1 MPITSIWPIKGSY
14 VQALSY
20 IANPMKTEAKD
31 GIVAELEDV
40 LDYVSN
46 GEKTNQKYYVTGINC
61 DPDSAAESFRKT
73 KIAFGKSDGVLAFH
87 AIQSFKPGEVN
98 AALTHQIGV
107 ELAAKM
113 WGDKFEVVVCTHLD
127 KDHPHN
133 HFVVNSVSWV
143 DGKKFDNSR
152 KDYQR
157 FSSLSDDLARQYGLS
172 VIDKPQGKS
181 RHYAEWKSDQ
191 EYKPTIRSM
200 IKEDIDYVISES
212 ESFKEFEINLRKL
225 GYEIKRGKYLAVKA
239 PGGKRFIRLY
249 KLSAVE
255 DYSEEAIKEKI
266 LNNSAVHF
274 KTFYITEIP
283 AAVTIAGKTKE
294 TAKLK
299 GFQALYVKYMFQMG
313 ILPEHKTRNQR
324 VPFSMK
330 QDLKHL
336 DAITE
341 QVSYLFKHE
350 IIDIESLSSRLAQ
363 LTNEKAQ
370 LTCKIRNLCKLIR
383 QSDDPVNIEKLQSDR
398 ETTQKT
404 LKQIRKEIRLC
415 ENIQKRSEALE
426 TMRDRTGGTIAKEE
440 ERYR

>member
-73 KIAFGKSDGVLAFH
+73 KIAFDKPDGVLAFH
-87 AIQSFKPGEVN
+87 AIQSFKPGEVD
-98 AALTHQIGV
+98 AATAHKIGT
-107 ELAAKM
+107 ELAARM
-113 WGDKFEVVVCTHLD
+113 WGDRFEVVVCTHQD
-127 KDHPHN
+127 KAHPHN
-133 HFVVNSVSWV
+133 HFVVNSVSWT
-143 DGKKFDNSR
+143 DGRKFDNSR
-152 KDYQR
+152 KDYVR
-157 FSSLSDDLARQYGLS
+157 FSSLSDDLAKQYGLS
-172 VIDKPQGKS
+172 IIETPEGKS
-181 RHYAEWKSDQ
+181 RHYAEWKADQ
-191 EYKPTIRSM
+191 EYKPTVRSM
-200 IKEDIDYVISES
+200 IKEDIDHVISSS
-212 ESFKEFEINLRKL
+212 ESFKEFTINLKKL
-225 GYEIKRGKYLAVKA
+225 GYEIKFGKHLAVKA

-266 LNNSAVHF
+266 LNNSAMHF

-313 ILPEHKTRNQR
+313 ILPEHQTRNQR

-363 LTNEKAQ
+363 LTDEKAQ
-370 LTCKIRNLCKLIR
+370 LTCKIRNLCKLIK
-383 QSDDPVNIEKLQSDR
+383 QSDDPANIEKLKSDR
-398 ETTQKT
+398 ETTQKS

-415 ENIQKRSEALE
+415 ESIQKRSEALE
-426 TMRDRTGGTIAKEE
+426 AMRDQPNYAIAKKE

>member
-61 DPDSAAESFRKT
+61 DPDSATESFRKT

-255 DYSEEAIKEKI
+255 DYSEETIKEKI

-299 GFQALYVKYMFQMG
+299 GFQALDVKYMF
-313 ILPEHKTRNQR
+313 
-324 VPFSMK
+324 
-330 QDLKHL
+330 
-336 DAITE
+336 
-341 QVSYLFKHE
+341 
-350 IIDIESLSSRLAQ
+350 
-363 LTNEKAQ
+363 
-370 LTCKIRNLCKLIR
+370 
-383 QSDDPVNIEKLQSDR
+383 
-398 ETTQKT
+398 
-404 LKQIRKEIRLC
+404 
-415 ENIQKRSEALE
+415 
-426 TMRDRTGGTIAKEE
+426 
-440 ERYR
+440 

>member
-31 GIVAELEDV
+31 DIVAELEDV

-61 DPDSAAESFRKT
+61 DPDSATESFRKT
-73 KIAFGKSDGVLAFH
+73 KIAFGKPDGILAFH
-87 AIQSFKPGEVN
+87 AIQSFKPGEVDV
-98 AALTHQIGV
+98 ATAHQIGT
-107 ELAAKM
+107 ELAARM
-113 WGDKFEVVVCTHLD
+113 WGDRFEVVVCTHQD
-127 KDHPHN
+127 KAHPHN
-133 HFVVNSVSWV
+133 HFVVNSVSWT
-143 DGKKFDNSR
+143 DGRKFDNR
-152 KDYQR
+152 KDYVR
-157 FSSLSDDLARQYGLS
+157 FSSLSDDLAKQYGLS
-172 VIDKPQGKS
+172 IIETPVGKS

-239 PGGKRFIRLY
+239 PVGKRFIRLY

-283 AAVTIAGKTKE
+283 AAVTISGKTKE

-313 ILPEHKTRNQR
+313 ILPEHQTRNQR
-324 VPFSMK
+324 VPFSLK

-383 QSDDPVNIEKLQSDR
+383 QSDDPVIIEKLQSDR
-398 ETTQKT
+398 ETTQKS

-426 TMRDRTGGTIAKEE
+426 TMRDQTGCTIAKKD

>member
-1 MPITSIWPIKGSY
+1 
-14 VQALSY
+14 
-20 IANPMKTEAKD
+20 
-31 GIVAELEDV
+31 
-40 LDYVSN
+40 
-46 GEKTNQKYYVTGINC
+46 
-61 DPDSAAESFRKT
+61 
-73 KIAFGKSDGVLAFH
+73 
-87 AIQSFKPGEVN
+87 
-98 AALTHQIGV
+98 V

-255 DYSEEAIKEKI
+255 DYSEETIKEKI

>member
-61 DPDSAAESFRKT
+61 DPDSATESFRKT

-255 DYSEEAIKEKI
+255 DYS
-266 LNNSAVHF
+266 
-274 KTFYITEIP
+274 
-283 AAVTIAGKTKE
+283 GKTKE

-398 ETTQKT
+398 ETTQKI

>member
-73 KIAFGKSDGVLAFH
+73 KIAFDKPDGILAFH

-143 DGKKFDNSR
+143 DGKKFDNRR

-283 AAVTIAGKTKE
+283 AAVTISGKTKE
-294 TAKLK
+294 TTKLK

-313 ILPEHKTRNQR
+313 ILPEHQARNQR

-363 LTNEKAQ
+363 LTDEKAQ

-398 ETTQKT
+398 ENTQKI

>member
-46 GEKTNQKYYVTGINC
+46 GEKTNQKFYVTGINC

-73 KIAFGKSDGVLAFH
+73 KIAFDKPDVVLAFH
-87 AIQSFKPGEVN
+87 AIQSFKPGEVD
-98 AALTHQIGV
+98 AATAHQIGT
-107 ELAAKM
+107 ELAARM
-113 WGDKFEVVVCTHLD
+113 WGDRFEVVVCTHQD
-127 KDHPHN
+127 KAHPHN
-133 HFVVNSVSWV
+133 HFVVNSVSWT
-143 DGKKFDNSR
+143 DGRKFDNSR
-152 KDYQR
+152 KDYVR
-157 FSSLSDDLARQYGLS
+157 FSSLSDDLAKQYGLS
-172 VIDKPQGKS
+172 IIETPEGKS
-181 RHYAEWKSDQ
+181 RHYAEWKADQ
-191 EYKPTIRSM
+191 EYKPTVRSM
-200 IKEDIDYVISES
+200 IKEDIDHVISSS
-212 ESFKEFEINLRKL
+212 ESFKEFTINLKKL
-225 GYEIKRGKYLAVKA
+225 GYEIKFGKHLAVKA

-249 KLSAVE
+249 KLSAIE

-274 KTFYITEIP
+274 KSFYITEIP
-283 AAVTIAGKTKE
+283 AAVTISGKTKE

-313 ILPEHKTRNQR
+313 ILPEHQARNQR

-363 LTNEKAQ
+363 LTDEKVQ
-370 LTCKIRNLCKLIR
+370 LTCKIRNLCKLIK
-383 QSDDPVNIEKLQSDR
+383 QSDDPVNIEKLKSDR
-398 ETTQKT
+398 ETTQKS

-415 ENIQKRSEALE
+415 ESIQKRSEALE
-426 TMRDRTGGTIAKEE
+426 AIRDQTGCTVAKKE